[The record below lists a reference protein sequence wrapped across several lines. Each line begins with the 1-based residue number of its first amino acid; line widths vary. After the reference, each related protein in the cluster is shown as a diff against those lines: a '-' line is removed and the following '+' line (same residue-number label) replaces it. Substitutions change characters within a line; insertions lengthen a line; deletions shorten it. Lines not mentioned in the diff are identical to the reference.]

1 MIKIDLTW
9 NDSDVLPDKLR
20 PDVEFLFS
28 RMSQATI
35 QMVDPQPGDRIL
47 DIGCGRAM
55 DIVALSK
62 FGPIVIGLEPSS
74 VMLEHARRSLKLDG
88 HRTGVLQA
96 IAESIP
102 VVPGSIDKIVCK
114 GALDHFSDPRR
125 AIRQMA
131 AAIKPKGT
139 AVIAIANFESLGF
152 KVGKLVFKMREL
164 LKIRNPYPRLPWEL
178 PPDHTMKFD
187 YNVIVD
193 MAASHMKV
201 EKILGVSMLCS
212 MPGWG
217 DMLSK
222 FPRSVS
228 ARILIVLD
236 WLSRRLPS
244 LSDVIILRCTRKEAG
259 PHIYAAG

>member
-1 MIKIDLTW
+1 
-9 NDSDVLPDKLR
+9 VLPDKLR

-35 QMVDPQPGDRIL
+35 QMVDPKPGERIL

-55 DIVALSK
+55 DILAMSK
-62 FGPIVIGLEPSS
+62 YGSVIIGVEPSS
-74 VMLEHARRSLKLDG
+74 VMLEHARQSLKLDG
-88 HRTGVLQA
+88 HKTGVLQA

-114 GALDHFSDPRR
+114 GALDHFADPER
-125 AIRQMA
+125 AVRQMA
-131 AAIKPKGT
+131 AAIKPGGT

-152 KVGKLVFKMREL
+152 KIGKLIFSIREL
-164 LKIRNPYPRLPWEL
+164 FNIRNPYRRLPWEI

-187 YNVIVD
+187 YNMVVC
-193 MAASHMKV
+193 MTRKHMRV

-217 DMLSK
+217 DMLST
-222 FPRSVS
+222 FPRSMS
-228 ARILIVLD
+228 DKILGSLD
-236 WLSRRLPS
+236 WLSRYLPV
-244 LSDVIILRCTRKEAG
+244 LSDVVILKCTRKQAD
-259 PHIYAAG
+259 

>member
-9 NDSDVLPDKLR
+9 NDNDVLPDKLR

-35 QMVDPQPGDRIL
+35 RMVDPKPGDRIL

-55 DIVALSK
+55 DIVAMSK
-62 FGPIVIGLEPSS
+62 YGSIVIGVEPSS
-74 VMLEHARRSLKLDG
+74 VMLEHARQSLKLDG

-114 GALDHFSDPRR
+114 GALDHFADPEG
-125 AIRQMA
+125 AVRQMA
-131 AAIKPKGT
+131 AAIKPAGT

-152 KVGKLVFKMREL
+152 KIGKLIFSLRKL
-164 LKIRNPYPRLPWEL
+164 FNIRNPYSRLPWEI

-187 YNVIVD
+187 YDVVVR
-193 MAASHMKV
+193 MVRKHMRV
-201 EKILGVSMLCS
+201 EEILGVSMLCS

-217 DMLSK
+217 DMLST
-222 FPRSVS
+222 FPRVLSDKVLGSLDCVS
-228 ARILIVLD
+228 RY
-236 WLSRRLPS
+236 LPF
-244 LSDVIILRCTRKEAG
+244 LSDVIILKCTRKQ
-259 PHIYAAG
+259 PD

>member
-1 MIKIDLTW
+1 MFKIDLSW

-20 PDVEFLFS
+20 PDVDFLFS

-35 QMVDPQPGDRIL
+35 QMVDPKPGESIL

-62 FGPIVIGLEPSS
+62 FGATVIGVEPSS
-74 VMLEHARRSLKLDG
+74 VMLEYARQSLKSDG
-88 HRTGVLQA
+88 NKTGVLQA

-102 VVPGSIDKIVCK
+102 IAQGSIDKIVCK
-114 GALDHFSDPRR
+114 GALDHFADPER

-131 AAIKPKGT
+131 AAIKPGGT

-152 KVGKLVFKMREL
+152 KIGALIF
-164 LKIRNPYPRLPWEL
+164 KIRKLLGIPNPYKRLPWQI

-187 YNVIVD
+187 YNILVSMTRKYMRVQ
-193 MAASHMKV
+193 
-201 EKILGVSMLCS
+201 KILGVSMLCS

-217 DMLSK
+217 DMLSS
-222 FPRSVS
+222 FRVLCQVGYWEVS
-228 ARILIVLD
+228 TGYHGICRF
-236 WLSRRLPS
+236 
-244 LSDVIILRCTRKEAG
+244 
-259 PHIYAAG
+259 